1 MSGIVLALAS
11 VPTGM
16 DATPLRLAHPLALT
30 VERDLPAMSSP
41 EFECNCRPKYPIRIV
56 AAEQQPIVR
65 EGLHHM
71 LASQHGFIVVGG
83 AGSGADTV
91 RIVSEL
97 APDALL
103 LDLAIRDGTALEVLQ
118 ALHDADSPTR
128 AVLLAD
134 VAGNDDVLEAVR
146 LGARGIVLKTA
157 TPRLL
162 YKCVRCVVAGEY
174 WFGNDQLPTLIDALR
189 QSPPHPAPPAQT
201 LTRREIQ
208 VIAAIVDGATN
219 RAIAEQLGMSDQTV
233 KNHLSHIYDKVGV
246 SNRLELAL
254 YAIHHKLTDRHR

>member
-1 MSGIVLALAS
+1 
-11 VPTGM
+11 M
-16 DATPLRLAHPLALT
+16 DATPLSFAHPLALT
-30 VERDLPAMSSP
+30 VERDLPATTSSP
-41 EFECNCRPKYPIRIV
+41 ELECHCRPKYPIRIV

-65 EGLHHM
+65 EGLHQM

-91 RIVSEL
+91 RMVSEL
-97 APDALL
+97 TPDALL
-103 LDLAIRDGTALEVLQ
+103 LDLAIRDGSALEVLR
-118 ALHDADSPTR
+118 ALHAVDSPARTI
-128 AVLLAD
+128 LLAD
-134 VAGNDDVLEAVR
+134 VAGNDQVLEAVR

-162 YKCVRCVVAGEY
+162 YKCLRCVMAGEY
-174 WFGNDQLPTLIDALR
+174 WFGSDQMPTLIDALR
-189 QSPPHPAPPAQT
+189 QSPPPPAQT
-201 LTRREIQ
+201 LTRREIE

-219 RAIAEQLGMSDQTV
+219 RAIAGQLGMSDQTV